1 MKIMLLVSSMHAG
14 GAERVAATLANAWVL
29 RGDSVTLVPTFSGK
43 GSCFYPLVS
52 GVNLVWLADS
62 LGSPR
67 SRGSSGPRKLRALR
81 YLIRD
86 QQPDVVV
93 SFLANVNVMVLLS
106 TIGLRVPVIVCERT
120 NPGASTNVGRV
131 LGCLR
136 RLLYRRASM
145 VTVQATGSV
154 EPMRRLVPHIRALEV
169 IANPLPPELP
179 DHALAARVRDANG
192 RYRLAAMGRFVPA
205 KQFDQLVQAF
215 TQLADQFPDWDLVIW
230 GDGPQRDALASQ
242 VQGAGMSHRVFL
254 PGRTDKPWDALASV
268 HAFALV
274 SAVEGFPNV
283 LLEAMAL
290 GLPCL
295 AVDCPSGPREM
306 SRDGEDALLVPLAD
320 KNALVQ
326 SLQRLLQDDALRDT
340 LARRAAFSVRQRYS
354 LPSILAQW
362 DDLMQKAG
370 VRSAGKPL

>member
-1 MKIMLLVSSMHAG
+1 MLLVSSMHAG
-14 GAERVAATLANAWVL
+14 GAERVAATLANAWAL
-29 RGDSVTLVPTFSGK
+29 RGESVTLVPTFSGR
-43 GSCFYPLVS
+43 GRCFYPLVS
-52 GVNLVWLADS
+52 DVNLVWLADS

-67 SRGSSGPRKLRALR
+67 PRVSASLRKLRALR
-81 YLIRD
+81 RLVRN
-86 QQPDVVV
+86 QQPDVII
-93 SFLANVNVMVLLS
+93 SFLTNVNVMVLLG
-106 TIGLRVPVIVCERT
+106 TAGLRIPVIACERT

-131 LGCLR
+131 LGWLR
-136 RLLYRRASM
+136 RLLYGRASM
-145 VTVQATGSV
+145 VTVQAVGSV
-154 EPMRRLVPHIRALEV
+154 EPMRRLAPRIRALEV

-179 DHALAARVRDANG
+179 DHPLATRVRDASG

-215 TQLADQFPDWDLVIW
+215 TGLADQFPDWDLVIW
-230 GDGPQRDALASQ
+230 GDGPQRGALTRQ
-242 VQGAGMSHRVFL
+242 IQGSGMSHRIFL

-306 SRDGEDALLVPLAD
+306 TREGEDALLVPPAD
-320 KNALVQ
+320 MNALVQ
-326 SLQRLLQDDALRDT
+326 GLRRLMRDDALRDT

-354 LPSILAQW
+354 LPAILAQW
-362 DDLMQKAG
+362 DDLMEKAG
-370 VRSAGKPL
+370 VRAGSGSP